1 MHYADIIAALTKAGF
16 TLTRVAREE
25 GVSPA
30 AVSAV
35 VHDRQRSVYIAKRIA
50 TIVGQPLDVLWPG
63 VYGKPRPRYR
73 DLNPE
78 RRAA

>member
-25 GVSPA
+25 GVSTT

-35 VHDRQRSVYIAKRIA
+35 VRDRERSIYIATRIA
-50 TIVGQPLDVLWPG
+50 AIVGRPLDELWPG
-63 VYGKPRPRYR
+63 AYNRARPRYR
-73 DLNPE
+73 D
-78 RRAA
+78 RIDRQAA